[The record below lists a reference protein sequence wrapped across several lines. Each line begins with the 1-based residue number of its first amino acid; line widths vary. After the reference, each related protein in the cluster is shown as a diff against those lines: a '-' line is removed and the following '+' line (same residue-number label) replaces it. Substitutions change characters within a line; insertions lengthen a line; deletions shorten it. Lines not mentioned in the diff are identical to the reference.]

1 MSDYIL
7 YKFEN
12 LERSDYNSN
21 NLGHNPRKPKSL
33 KTFLNITNG
42 VLHSISD
49 LDLLKSKRNKM
60 INSFV
65 KTYDR
70 LYTNEEISIFS
81 FVVYEK
87 DYSTVSKFLNT
98 ISAKLRRKHISRL
111 GYFWVRDV
119 GNLKFEP
126 HFHVIMATSRI
137 NKDVFENLFLNKPQK
152 YKVEFQKTKSGLKK
166 YLSDKELFGK
176 KGQRTFGRSKEFKKK

>member
-12 LERSDYNSN
+12 LRGSDNNSN
-21 NLGHNPRKPKSL
+21 NLGHTPRKPKSL

-87 DYSTVSKFLNT
+87 DYLTVSKFLNT
-98 ISAKLRRKHISRL
+98 ISAKFRRKNIKKL
-111 GYFWVRDV
+111 GYFWVRDI
-119 GNLKFEP
+119 GNIQFEP

-137 NKDVFENLFLNKPQK
+137 NKDEFENLFLKKSQK
-152 YKVEFQKTKSGLKK
+152 FKVEFQKTKSGLKK
-166 YLSDKELFGK
+166 YLTDKELFGR
-176 KGQRTFGRSKEFKKK
+176 KGQRTFGRSRNFKKK